1 MAQLSRTKKYQDL
14 RDKLEEET
22 TEAQVQ
28 TSPSRLS
35 RVQASKLSHASLYIL
50 MKKLMLNQSQKNYLN
65 LQSWMI
71 F

>member
-35 RVQASKLSHASLYIL
+35 RVQASKLSHASAFI
-50 MKKLMLNQSQKNYLN
+50 S
-65 LQSWMI
+65 S
-71 F
+71 

>member
-28 TSPSRLS
+28 TSPSPIKAPFL
-35 RVQASKLSHASLYIL
+35 VPPI
-50 MKKLMLNQSQKNYLN
+50 
-65 LQSWMI
+65 
-71 F
+71 